1 MLILNLPEEDS
12 SAPMGTNGTPTSW
25 SDWVNNY
32 GGDGVNDNPD
42 FAGNWRLGKYE
53 LSVTSPAIDAGT
65 DVTYIL
71 NKFSY
76 LPGIDI
82 TTDIEGNPRNDG
94 HWDIG
99 AYEFTNGGGSNS
111 PPNQPSNPNPI
122 NGATGRPVNL
132 TMTWTCTDPDGD
144 PLTYDVYF
152 GISSNPPIAS
162 TNRTSASFTPG
173 QLNNNTTYYWKIVAK
188 DNQGHSTTGPIWNFT
203 TQTAVVNNPPNQPSN
218 PSPVNGAT
226 GRPVNLTMTWACTDP
241 DGDPLTYDV
250 YFGISSN
257 PPIASTNRTSASFT
271 PAQLNYNTTYYW
283 KIVAKD
289 NQGHSTSGPVW
300 NFSTQTVVVN
310 NPPNQPSNPNPVNG
324 TTGRPI
330 NLTMTWICTDPDGD
344 PLTYDVYFGISS
356 NPPIAS
362 TNRTSA
368 SFTPAQLNYNTTYY
382 WKIVAKDNQG
392 HSTSGPVWNFSTQTV
407 VVNNP
412 PNQPSNPNPVNGTTG
427 RPINLTMTW
436 ICTDPDG
443 DPLTYD
449 VYFGTNSTP
458 PIASTNRTSASF
470 TPAQLN
476 YNTTY
481 YWKIV
486 AKDNQGHSTSG
497 PVWNFTTIYMD
508 IIPPEVTNITVT
520 SARNVTVNFS
530 ERLKPA
536 NAKNKNN
543 YFISNNVIINSVSL
557 LPDSS
562 SVLIKTSIQQ
572 RNREYSITMT
582 NIADKSGNYTDPNPN
597 VVSYFLP
604 RRGPGYMIIIPV
616 NKVIA
621 NNFDLNF
628 IPEKTID
635 GKGMESLDS
644 RWQSST
650 IMPDTL
656 IFDFGNESSLDSLRI
671 SFYEWQS
678 NRIYKYSINCSV
690 DSIKWH
696 SVIKNVWSEENE
708 WTEIEFDSTS
718 ARYVELIL
726 QESNENNMASIWEIE
741 FYGPDKFYKMNNGIE
756 SPSSFMLSQNYPNPF
771 NPSTSFK
778 YSIAKQSKVL
788 IRIYDI
794 IGNEIE
800 TLVNEEKA
808 VGTYELI
815 WDASN
820 LPSGVYLY
828 QLTAGDF
835 IQTKKMILMK

>member
-1 MLILNLPEEDS
+1 MEPIIILPLFQVINLAASFNPGQLNNNTTYYWKIVAKDNQG
-12 SAPMGTNGTPTSW
+12 ATTSGPVW
-25 SDWVNNY
+25 NFTTQTAVVNN
-32 GGDGVNDNPD
+32 
-42 FAGNWRLGKYE
+42 
-53 LSVTSPAIDAGT
+53 
-65 DVTYIL
+65 
-71 NKFSY
+71 
-76 LPGIDI
+76 
-82 TTDIEGNPRNDG
+82 
-94 HWDIG
+94 
-99 AYEFTNGGGSNS
+99 
-111 PPNQPSNPNPI
+111 PPNQPSNPNPV

-152 GISSNPPIAS
+152 GTNSNPPIAS
-162 TNRTSASFTPG
+162 TNRTSASFTPA

-188 DNQGHSTTGPIWNFT
+188 DNQGHST
-203 TQTAVVNNPPNQPSN
+203 
-218 PSPVNGAT
+218 
-226 GRPVNLTMTWACTDP
+226 
-241 DGDPLTYDV
+241 
-250 YFGISSN
+250 
-257 PPIASTNRTSASFT
+257 
-271 PAQLNYNTTYYW
+271 
-283 KIVAKD
+283 
-289 NQGHSTSGPVW
+289 SG
-300 NFSTQTVVVN
+300 T
-310 NPPNQPSNPNPVNG
+310 
-324 TTGRPI
+324 
-330 NLTMTWICTDPDGD
+330 
-344 PLTYDVYFGISS
+344 
-356 NPPIAS
+356 
-362 TNRTSA
+362 
-368 SFTPAQLNYNTTYY
+368 
-382 WKIVAKDNQG
+382 
-392 HSTSGPVWNFSTQTV
+392 
-407 VVNNP
+407 
-412 PNQPSNPNPVNGTTG
+412 
-427 RPINLTMTW
+427 
-436 ICTDPDG
+436 
-443 DPLTYD
+443 
-449 VYFGTNSTP
+449 
-458 PIASTNRTSASF
+458 
-470 TPAQLN
+470 
-476 YNTTY
+476 
-481 YWKIV
+481 
-486 AKDNQGHSTSG
+486 
-497 PVWNFTTIYMD
+497 VWNFTTIYLD
-508 IIPPEVTNITVT
+508 TTPPEVINITVT
-520 SARNVTVNFS
+520 SAKNVTVNFS
-530 ERLKPA
+530 EKLKPT

-543 YFISNNVIINSVSL
+543 YLISNNVIINSVSL

-582 NIADKSGNYTDPNPN
+582 NISDKSGNYTDPNPN

-628 IPEKTID
+628 LPEKTVD
-635 GKGMESLDS
+635 GKGMESPES

-678 NRIYKYSINCSV
+678 NRIYKYSVNCSV

-696 SVIKNVWSEENE
+696 SIIKNVWSEENE

-726 QESNENNMASIWEIE
+726 QESNENTMASIWEIE
-741 FYGPDKFYKMNNGIE
+741 FYGPDRFYKMNNGTE

-778 YSIAKQSKVL
+778 YSIAKQSNVL

-800 TLVNEEKA
+800 TLVNEEKS
-808 VGTYELI
+808 VGTYELT